1 MAFQRVTWRLRL
13 QHGSFIRW
21 HLWWQRLAVIKT
33 KKERKRKTNIY
44 RIQEQTRNSWSKVRE
59 RHDFQALKLDECV
72 RVYQLVLVFRN
83 WWSLFVRECA
93 CERVCLTETLPKK
106 VEAFRTILESRW
118 KELVRVCKRSGLV
131 ILLPGSEAE
140 ERRLFNLLSPQQPIT
155 QTLVSQSF
163 AFWVN

>member
-72 RVYQLVLVFRN
+72 WVYQLVLVFRN
-83 WWSLFVRECA
+83 SDEACLCA
-93 CERVCLTETLPKK
+93 SERVCLTETLPKK